1 MSCGGGRT
9 AKAALSSNTFS
20 YITSVMIEVQHLT
33 KRYGDLTAI
42 SDISFTVASGQI
54 LGFLGPNGSGKTTT
68 MRVITGFM
76 PASSGTVKVAGF
88 DIFDESFEAR
98 KRIGYLPERPPLYND
113 MTVTAYLRFVAR
125 IKVMRKTD
133 IPIALDRALTRCGLT
148 TVTDRVTGHLSKGF
162 RQRVGLA
169 QAIIHNPEVLVLDEP
184 TVGLDPQ
191 QIIEI
196 RALIREL
203 AGQHTVVL
211 STHIL
216 PEVAQVC
223 EKVVIINAGRV
234 VMEDM
239 IENMTRSQT
248 LEEVFLK
255 AISQDEPQAPGRRNE
270 AGEVAP

>member
-1 MSCGGGRT
+1 M
-9 AKAALSSNTFS
+9 LSLASSTIGK
-20 YITSVMIEVQHLT
+20 ITPFMIEVQHLT
-33 KRYGDLTAI
+33 KRYGDLTAV
-42 SDISFTVASGQI
+42 SDISFNVASGQI

-68 MRVITGFM
+68 MRIITGFM
-76 PASSGTVKVAGF
+76 PATGGTVKVAGF

-98 KRIGYLPERPPLYND
+98 KRIGYLPENPPLYTD

-125 IKVMRKTD
+125 IKGMRKAE
-133 IPIALDRALTRCGLT
+133 IPAALDRVLTRCGLT
-148 TVTDRVTGHLSKGF
+148 KVTERLTGHLSKGF

-169 QAIIHNPEVLVLDEP
+169 QAIIHNPQVLVLDEP

-196 RALIREL
+196 RALIKEL

-223 EKVVIINAGRV
+223 EKVVIISAGQV
-234 VMEDM
+234 VKEDM
-239 IENMTRSQT
+239 LANLTRGQT

-255 AISQDEPQAPGRRNE
+255 AISQEEPQQETPNGKE
-270 AGEVAP
+270 AEGVQ